1 MDPILIFV
9 SCAFHAITI
18 STMDKALSATFFCSL
33 NTAFLFFFK
42 TGTSSKHQLP
52 WTHFFLSKCESV
64 ACRCCL
70 MRRETVFNLQLN
82 SAKFVELHPCLN
94 QGFLFSLF
102 LLLLCL
108 VFRMT
113 FPVSVLFWLLVS
125 VIFFISR
132 SQWTQPCR
140 YVSVNFC
147 TKIYITFVLQIGC
160 FSPGFGFSF
169 ILINCNDLC
178 ENGVSECELSLLHAV
193 LRQLPHCWWRFL
205 KQAISCC

>member
-1 MDPILIFV
+1 
-9 SCAFHAITI
+9 
-18 STMDKALSATFFCSL
+18 
-33 NTAFLFFFK
+33 
-42 TGTSSKHQLP
+42 
-52 WTHFFLSKCESV
+52 
-64 ACRCCL
+64 
-70 MRRETVFNLQLN
+70 MRHETVFNLQLN

-132 SQWTQPCR
+132 SQWTQSCR

-147 TKIYITFVLQIGC
+147 TKIYITFVLQIGW

-178 ENGVSECELSLLHAV
+178 ENVWAQPPTRCAQAASSLLMKVSKAGRLLLLV
-193 LRQLPHCWWRFL
+193 PYENKSFL
-205 KQAISCC
+205 LKLTKQDATWQNRLYFQ

>member
-1 MDPILIFV
+1 MDPTIIFV

-18 STMDKALSATFFCSL
+18 STMDKALSVTFVFCSL
-33 NTAFLFFFK
+33 NTALKKTKK

-64 ACRCCL
+64 AGRCRL

-102 LLLLCL
+102 LFLLCL
-108 VFRMT
+108 VFRMI
-113 FPVSVLFWLLVS
+113 FSVSVLFWLLVS
-125 VIFFISR
+125 VIFFFISR
-132 SQWTQPCR
+132 SQWTQSCR

-147 TKIYITFVLQIGC
+147 TKIYITFV
-160 FSPGFGFSF
+160 F
-169 ILINCNDLC
+169 
-178 ENGVSECELSLLHAV
+178 VSVHRLFFT
-193 LRQLPHCWWRFL
+193 WFWF
-205 KQAISCC
+205 